1 MAASLTARVDALAR
15 RVEELANYVSV
26 LNAEVLHIRR
36 LLADGDPDRGH
47 PGMAQDLAALRE
59 ELRGLRQEVTNGNGN
74 GKPGNGARRKNPMT
88 LRVSLSLS
96 GALSVSYA
104 LAVTQFRELL
114 GDDPSHAIVLGVV
127 VLGVVVLAAVVT
139 LIAVANTE

>member
-1 MAASLTARVDALAR
+1 MHL
-15 RVEELANYVSV
+15 

-36 LLADGDPDRGH
+36 LLDDGDPDLGH

-59 ELRGLRQEVTNGNGN
+59 ELRGLHQEVKQSNGSGNGNSSNGRGNGRSIGNGN
-74 GKPGNGARRKNPMT
+74 GGKRRHPLT

-104 LAVTQFRELL
+104 LAVTQFQELL
-114 GDDPSHAIVLGVV
+114 GDDPSHAIILGVV
-127 VLGVVVLAAVVT
+127 ILVAVVLLVAA
-139 LIAVANTE
+139 AQTE